1 MIFNESEIANKLYEI
16 IYKCGH
22 VLNNEDL
29 QMLKVIQMYFATTSH
44 KITYDEFK
52 ELFDC
57 KKVFKDINTIEIKVC
72 PKKEIYCYIND
83 DVRAYCSK
91 LGIEINHEI
100 EEQIDMLAYQ
110 QFIKQLSELRSTL

>member
-29 QMLKVIQMYFATTSH
+29 QMLRVIHMYFATANH

-57 KKVFKDINTIEIKVC
+57 KKIFVDYNTMKIEVS
-72 PKKEIYCYIND
+72 PKKEIYCYIHD
-83 DVRAYCSK
+83 DVRAYCPESST
-91 LGIEINHEI
+91 EINHEI
-100 EEQIDMLAYQ
+100 EEQVDMLAYQ
-110 QFIKQLSELRSTL
+110 QFIKQLSELRSSL